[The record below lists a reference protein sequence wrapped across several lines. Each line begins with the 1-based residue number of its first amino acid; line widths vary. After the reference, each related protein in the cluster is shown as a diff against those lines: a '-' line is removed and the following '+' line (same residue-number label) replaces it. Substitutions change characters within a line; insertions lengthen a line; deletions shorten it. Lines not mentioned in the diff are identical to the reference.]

1 MSFLRSLFL
10 LAVAVVLIVFIGVNW
25 SAMNAP
31 TDLSLV
37 FTEVHAPLGL
47 ILLGFLVLL
56 AVIFIGWMAY
66 MQGLALIE
74 RRSHAKELAAQRA
87 LADKAEASRLT
98 ELRAHVDEE
107 VTRLTDAISTQG
119 RDTMARID
127 RAEMGLRE
135 RPVDAEVAH
144 LVQSVDGFNR
154 DFHSRIDRLEIG
166 LREHPLD
173 SQITR
178 LIQAIDNYDRDVH
191 ARVDRLESGLRDGLV
206 GYTPAPASVQA
217 AVGNSRPQPDDP
229 GVPQDKEGNAPK

>member
-1 MSFLRSLFL
+1 MSFLRSLFVL
-10 LAVAVVLIVFIGVNW
+10 IVGVVLAVFIGVNW
-25 SAMNAP
+25 EPMSTP

-37 FTEVHAPLGL
+37 FTQVHAPLGL
-47 ILLGFLVLL
+47 ILLGFMVLL
-56 AVIFIGWMAY
+56 AVLFIGWAAY

-74 RRSHAKELAAQRA
+74 RRGHAKELAAQRA

-107 VTRLTDAISTQG
+107 VTRITEAITAQG
-119 RDTMARID
+119 RETMSRID

-135 RPVDAEVAH
+135 RPVDAEVSH

-166 LREHPLD
+166 LRERPLD
-173 SQITR
+173 GQITR

-191 ARVDRLESGLRDGLV
+191 SRVDRLESGLRDGLV

-217 AVGNSRPQPDDP
+217 PAVQRPQPDDP
-229 GVPQDKEGNAPK
+229 GVRDSDPSKP